1 MINVNAICTVEESTN
16 DVQYNY
22 IWSIAMVIEWL
33 IWSTVLKLIMVTYV
47 ITVCIIT
54 YMVT

>member
-22 IWSIAMVIEWL
+22 IWSSAMVIEWL

-54 YMVT
+54 YMVI